1 MQKQLLIPL
10 LLLAGAYVGRA
21 DVVYNDPTAWLNAVT
36 GVTTVNFEGLLP
48 PGTGAFVGSGPG
60 ANFTYGGINFAVSP
74 SSDGLLFV
82 LGDGIYYPTA
92 VVSSQASTTPFNGLV
107 ITLPAPVTALGFSFG
122 DFYADT
128 ATITLS
134 DGTIAQPTAV
144 MAPYLGFF
152 GVISPVGITFVDIE
166 TPDPAINIGSVSFG
180 AQTPETESPLL
191 LAIAIAGL
199 IVGRRLKTKAL
210 QG

>member
-1 MQKQLLIPL
+1 MRGQFLIPV

-21 DVVYNDPTAWLNAVT
+21 DVVYNDPTTWLKAVT

-48 PGTGAFVGSGPG
+48 PGDVAFVGSGPG
-60 ANFTYGGINFAVSP
+60 ANFTLHGINFAISP
-74 SSDGLLFV
+74 ASDGGLFV
-82 LGDGIYYPTA
+82 LGDGVYYPTA
-92 VVSSQASTTPFNGLV
+92 ALTSQGSTTPFNGLV

-122 DFYADT
+122 DFFADT

-134 DGTIAQPTAV
+134 DGTVAFPTAV
-144 MAPYLGFF
+144 MVPYLGFF
-152 GVISPVGITFVDIE
+152 GVTSPVGITSVDIE

-180 AQTPETESPLL
+180 AETPETESPLL

-199 IVGRRLKTKAL
+199 IVGRRLKMRAF
-210 QG
+210 QS